1 MRGAGNRH
9 PWPSRK
15 RRERGAFDVAVRSV
29 SPCFF
34 EAEQS
39 GTLRLRALNVER

>member
-15 RRERGAFDVAVRSV
+15 RRKRG
-29 SPCFF
+29 FF
-34 EAEQS
+34 EAELS
-39 GTLRLRALNVER
+39 ETLRTLNVER